1 MSGKEI
7 CWWLL
12 FALNFLIYGGT
23 CIMIIKRKLF
33 TTISMRSPVL
43 LLMTIVGNFF
53 INQIIILFQ
62 LFSINTISAFY
73 YFFRVMVTVSL
84 ILRYER
90 ILKCYNIYKNNEKED
105 EQLFSKKRYLY
116 QEKYYFK
123 ILALCL
129 ILIAIPMIIL
139 YFVNK
144 ENVEVFFRFNLIYN
158 FSNIN
163 IPSINIRYEMNLII
177 WICWNFLEQ
186 AILIFYIYR
195 TLSKCILE
203 KLKFEL
209 IFSFVVWFI
218 YAFICSSVVLAV

>member
-1 MSGKEI
+1 
-7 CWWLL
+7 
-12 FALNFLIYGGT
+12 
-23 CIMIIKRKLF
+23 MIIKRKLF

-123 ILALCL
+123 ILAISIGLICL
-129 ILIAIPMIIL
+129 AASILKPVTPIE
-139 YFVNK
+139 YK
-144 ENVEVFFRFNLIYN
+144 
-158 FSNIN
+158 
-163 IPSINIRYEMNLII
+163 
-177 WICWNFLEQ
+177 
-186 AILIFYIYR
+186 
-195 TLSKCILE
+195 
-203 KLKFEL
+203 
-209 IFSFVVWFI
+209 
-218 YAFICSSVVLAV
+218 SVK